1 MYWKVYNTLYIG
13 AQDSLVASYP
23 RIVDDIIRTGLD
35 EPESMGR
42 SGAKARNDY
51 ARYELDY
58 IL

>member
-1 MYWKVYNTLYIG
+1 MYNTLYIG
-13 AQDSLVASYP
+13 AQDSMVAGYP

-35 EPESMGR
+35 EPESMETP
-42 SGAKARNDY
+42 SAKARNDY